1 MNRTEMPIFAHG
13 FSVADFYQR
22 DGLVRLD
29 QIFLEKL
36 AAEDSEAHQ
45 RLLQARANPDQVSR
59 AAASDLMIR
68 VAPALERFV
77 GELFSVQSEL
87 AALEGHHTELEPLF
101 RVKREFVQRQA
112 AKKIKPQE
120 ASEFD
125 GDALFAQLQQVLGAP
140 FDELAFAREVARWMQ
155 DETVHAEALG
165 VAQRYSAWAVHTS
178 AGQHRHRDGLL
189 FKIPASVDP
198 MNLVRPAQW
207 HQEEGV
213 RELRIRP
220 DHIRRRNGFGLTDA
234 GFDLAGA
241 LDQAHYCI
249 QCHPQKKDSCSDGLK
264 ERPSKEAPQAIVFK
278 KSAFGV
284 ALSGCPLE
292 ERISEFHML

>member
-13 FSVADFYQR
+13 FSAADFYRR

-29 QIFLEKL
+29 QIFLEQL
-36 AAEDSEAHQ
+36 AAEDTEAHQ
-45 RLLQARANPDQVSR
+45 QLLQAREHPDQVSR

-68 VAPALERFV
+68 IAPALERFI
-77 GELFSVQSEL
+77 GELFAVQTEL
-87 AALEGHHTELEPLF
+87 AALKGHHSELEPLF
-101 RVKREFVQRQA
+101 RIKREFVQRQA

-120 ASEFD
+120 AAEFD
-125 GDALFAQLQQVLGAP
+125 GDALFAELQQRLGAP
-140 FDELAFAREVARWMQ
+140 FDELAFARQVAHWMQ
-155 DETVHAEALG
+155 DEAAYAEPLG

-189 FKIPASVDP
+189 FKVPGSVDP

-207 HQEEGV
+207 QQEDGV

-220 DHIRRRNGFGLTDA
+220 DHIRRRNGFALTDA

-264 ERPSKEAPQAIVFK
+264 ERPSN
-278 KSAFGV
+278 
-284 ALSGCPLE
+284 
-292 ERISEFHML
+292 